1 MKIDIKEISKIN
13 LEKGD
18 VLVIKR
24 KPARF
29 RSTGE
34 YERID
39 KMLGEVFPNNKVI
52 FALDTDD
59 FEVIKQELLK

>member
-1 MKIDIKEISKIN
+1 MKIDIKEISKIS

-24 KPARF
+24 KPAGF
-29 RSTGE
+29 RSAGE
-34 YERID
+34 SERVD
-39 KMLGEVFPNNKVI
+39 KMLGEVFPDNKVI
-52 FALDTDD
+52 FALDTDS

>member
-1 MKIDIKEISKIN
+1 MKIDLKEISKIN

-24 KPARF
+24 KPAGF
-29 RSTGE
+29 RRSGE
-34 YERID
+34 SERID

-52 FALDTDD
+52 FALDTDS
-59 FEVIKQELLK
+59 FEVVKQKILK